1 MQTKTEILLRIA
13 EKANR
18 LVALG
23 LELNH
28 SLAIQAFEPRAF
40 DGPGKCSIG
49 GSSNAHRP
57 WEGSVVFT
65 LADGTVKT
73 HKALDVPFALWPQ
86 PMQVELRAIAEDKR
100 PRQLRN
106 V

>member
-1 MQTKTEILLRIA
+1 MSTADEVRARIA

-18 LVALG
+18 IVALG

-73 HKALDVPFALWPQ
+73 HKALDVPFRLWPE
-86 PMQVELRAIAEDKR
+86 PMQAELHAIAADKR
-100 PRQLRN
+100 PKHLRSL
-106 V
+106 

>member
-1 MQTKTEILLRIA
+1 MTTVDEIRARIA
-13 EKANR
+13 EKTNR
-18 LVALG
+18 IVALG

-28 SLAIQAFEPRAF
+28 SLAIKAFEPRAF

-57 WEGSVVFT
+57 WEGTVVFT

-73 HKALDVPFALWPQ
+73 HKALDVPLGLWPK
-86 PMQVELRAIAEDKR
+86 PMQDELRAIPDWKR
-100 PRQLRN
+100 PKHLGSL
-106 V
+106 

>member
-1 MQTKTEILLRIA
+1 MSTADEVRARIA

-18 LVALG
+18 IVALG

-57 WEGSVVFT
+57 
-65 LADGTVKT
+65 
-73 HKALDVPFALWPQ
+73 
-86 PMQVELRAIAEDKR
+86 
-100 PRQLRN
+100 
-106 V
+106 